1 MTTGEKIKQIRLGKG
16 LTQSE
21 LGKRCGM
28 ADSQIG
34 VYERGES
41 KPRAETIARI
51 AEALDVDPKV
61 LEVETCKL

>member
-1 MTTGEKIKQIRLGKG
+1 MTTGEKIKQIRISKR

-41 KPRAETIARI
+41 KPREATLARI
-51 AEALDVDPKV
+51 AEALDVDLAV
-61 LEVETCKL
+61 LKQ

>member
-1 MTTGEKIKQIRLGKG
+1 MTTGEKIKQIRLRKG

-41 KPRAETIARI
+41 IPRVATLSRI
-51 AEALDVDPKV
+51 AEALDVDLTALKQ
-61 LEVETCKL
+61 

>member
-1 MTTGEKIKQIRLGKG
+1 MTTGEKIKRIRLSKG

-41 KPRAETIARI
+41 KPRAATIARI

-61 LEVETCKL
+61 LEVETCKS

>member
-16 LTQSE
+16 WTQTE

-34 VYERGES
+34 AYERGES
-41 KPRAETIARI
+41 TPREATIARI
-51 AEALDVDPKV
+51 AEALDVDPAALNQKGA
-61 LEVETCKL
+61 TP

>member
-1 MTTGEKIKQIRLGKG
+1 MTTGEKIKQIRLSKG
-16 LTQSE
+16 MTQTA

-41 KPRAETIARI
+41 KPRPETLERI
-51 AEALDVDPKV
+51 AAALDVALPV
-61 LEVETCKL
+61 LEAHN

>member
-1 MTTGEKIKQIRLGKG
+1 MTTGEKIKQIRLRKG

-41 KPRAETIARI
+41 IPRTGTLSRI
-51 AEALDVDPKV
+51 AEALDVDLAALKQ
-61 LEVETCKL
+61 